1 MKKKTILFIL
11 ILFSV
16 FGIYA
21 QNKNNSS
28 SKIQL
33 YAGVDMGFSGSNL
46 VSDVASGFFGGFEIT
61 PYFGLKP
68 FSKIKGLA
76 FEVAVQMD
84 FMNRTVDETA
94 INFSAISPQL
104 LVAYNGNFGKI
115 RPFIKAGVGV
125 NINSGKITYTYN
137 RYSTTDTIQ
146 ATPSISMVLNPGIEF
161 QLTKLISLVGYGRF
175 NFNLTDLS
183 IDDSTIGEDIFI
195 GTQSF
200 GFGTKFNF

>member
-46 VSDVASGFFGGFEIT
+46 VSDAASGFFGGFEIT

-68 FSKIKGLA
+68 FSKMPGLA

-84 FMNRTVDETA
+84 FMNRTVDETS
-94 INFSAISPQL
+94 IDFSAISPQL

-115 RPFIKAGVGV
+115 RPFIKAGVGI
-125 NINSGKITYTYN
+125 NINSSKIIVNYDK
-137 RYSTTDTIQ
+137 YSSTENIQ
-146 ATPSISMVLNPGIEF
+146 ASPSISMVLNPGLEF
-161 QLTKLISLVGYGRF
+161 QISKLISIVGYGRF

-183 IDDSTIGEDIFI
+183 YEDISLDKGVFI

-200 GFGTKFNF
+200 GFGTKINF

>member
-94 INFSAISPQL
+94 IDFSAISPQL

-125 NINSGKITYTYN
+125 NINSGKITYTYD

-183 IDDSTIGEDIFI
+183 IDDSTIWEDIFI

>member
-33 YAGVDMGFSGSNL
+33 YAGVDMGFAGSNL

-94 INFSAISPQL
+94 IDFSAYCDESSFGSSGYIFLIGSL
-104 LVAYNGNFGKI
+104 NGSLFLI
-115 RPFIKAGVGV
+115 P
-125 NINSGKITYTYN
+125 SHITLPAV
-137 RYSTTDTIQ
+137 ST
-146 ATPSISMVLNPGIEF
+146 
-161 QLTKLISLVGYGRF
+161 
-175 NFNLTDLS
+175 
-183 IDDSTIGEDIFI
+183 STLPVITSDIFD
-195 GTQSF
+195 
-200 GFGTKFNF
+200 KL

>member
-28 SKIQL
+28 SKLSL
-33 YAGVDMGFSGSNL
+33 YAGADMGFAGSNL
-46 VSDVASGFFGGFEIT
+46 VSNTTSGFFGGFEIT

-68 FSKIKGLA
+68 FSKMPGLA

-84 FMNRTVDETA
+84 FMNRTVDSNA
-94 INFSAISPQL
+94 IDFSAISPQL

-125 NINSGKITYTYN
+125 NINSGKMTYTYN
-137 RYSTTDTIQ
+137 RYSTTDSIQ

>member
-46 VSDVASGFFGGFEIT
+46 VSDAASGFFGGFEIT

-84 FMNRTVDETA
+84 FMNRTVDETS
-94 INFSAISPQL
+94 IDFSAISPQL

-125 NINSGKITYTYN
+125 NINSGKITSTYN
-137 RYSTTDTIQ
+137 RYSTTDSIQ

-200 GFGTKFNF
+200 GIGTKFNF

>member
-94 INFSAISPQL
+94 IDFSAISPQL
-104 LVAYNGNFGKI
+104 LVAYNGSFGKI
-115 RPFIKAGVGV
+115 KPFIKAGVGI
-125 NINSGKITYTYN
+125 NINSSKIIVNYDK
-137 RYSTTDTIQ
+137 YSSTENIQ
-146 ATPSISMVLNPGIEF
+146 ASPSISMVLNPGLEF
-161 QLTKLISLVGYGRF
+161 QISKLISIVGYGRF
-175 NFNLTDLS
+175 NFNLTDL
-183 IDDSTIGEDIFI
+183 
-195 GTQSF
+195 
-200 GFGTKFNF
+200 

>member
-1 MKKKTILFIL
+1 MKKRRLLFIL
-11 ILFSV
+11 LLFSV

-21 QNKNNSS
+21 QNNNNSS
-28 SKIQL
+28 SKLSL
-33 YAGVDMGFSGSNL
+33 YAGADMGYSGSNL
-46 VSDVASGFFGGFEIT
+46 VSDIASGFYGGFEIT
-61 PYFGLKP
+61 PYFGIKP
-68 FSKIKGLA
+68 FSKMPGLA

-84 FMNRTVDETA
+84 FMNRTVDSNA
-94 INFSAISPQL
+94 IDFSAISPQL

-125 NINSGKITYTYN
+125 NINSGKITYTYD

>member
-84 FMNRTVDETA
+84 FMNRTVDETS
-94 INFSAISPQL
+94 IDFSAISPQL

-125 NINSGKITYTYN
+125 NINSGKITYTYD

-161 QLTKLISLVGYGRF
+161 QLTKLISLVGYGRL

>member
-1 MKKKTILFIL
+1 MKKKVLIVLMVTLSISCLF
-11 ILFSV
+11 
-16 FGIYA
+16 A
-21 QNKNNSS
+21 QNKDKLS
-28 SKIQL
+28 SKIAL
-33 YAGVDMGFSGSNL
+33 YAGADMGYSGSNL
-46 VSDVASGFFGGFEIT
+46 VSDIASGFFGGFEIT
-61 PYFGLKP
+61 PYFGLRP
-68 FSKIKGLA
+68 FSKIPGLA

-84 FMNRTVDETA
+84 FMNRTVDSNA
-94 INFSAISPQL
+94 IDFSAISPQL

-125 NINSGKITYTYN
+125 NINSGKITSTYN

-183 IDDSTIGEDIFI
+183 MNGNTLEKAVFI

>member
-125 NINSGKITYTYN
+125 NINSSKIIVNYDK
-137 RYSTTDTIQ
+137 YSSTENIQ
-146 ATPSISMVLNPGIEF
+146 ASPSISMVLNPGLEF
-161 QLTKLISLVGYGRF
+161 QISKLISIVGYGRF

>member
-1 MKKKTILFIL
+1 MKKRRLLFIL
-11 ILFSV
+11 LLFSV

-28 SKIQL
+28 SKLSL
-33 YAGVDMGFSGSNL
+33 YAGADMGFAGSNL
-46 VSDVASGFFGGFEIT
+46 VSNVENGFLGGFEIT

-68 FSKIKGLA
+68 FSKMPGLA

-84 FMNRTVDETA
+84 FMNRTADSKA
-94 INFSAISPQL
+94 IDFSAISPQL

-125 NINSGKITYTYN
+125 NINSGKITYTYD

-183 IDDSTIGEDIFI
+183 MNGNTLEKAVFI

>member
-28 SKIQL
+28 SKLSL
-33 YAGVDMGFSGSNL
+33 YAGADMGFAGSNL
-46 VSDVASGFFGGFEIT
+46 VSNATSGFFGGFEIT

-68 FSKIKGLA
+68 FSKMPGLS

-84 FMNRTVDETA
+84 FMKRTDGEFTHDFT
-94 INFSAISPQL
+94 IISPQV
-104 LVAYNGNFGKI
+104 LVGYNGSFGKI
-115 RPFIKAGVGV
+115 RPFIKAGAGI
-125 NINSGKITYTYN
+125 NINSGKQVFAYENYT
-137 RYSTTDTIQ
+137 STEKID
-146 ATPSISMVLNPGIEF
+146 ATPSVSFVLNPGIEF

-183 IDDSTIGEDIFI
+183 MNGNTLEKAVFI

>member
-68 FSKIKGLA
+68 FSKMPGLA

-84 FMNRTVDETA
+84 FMNRTVDETS
-94 INFSAISPQL
+94 IDFSAISPQL

-115 RPFIKAGVGV
+115 RPFIKAGVGI
-125 NINSGKITYTYN
+125 NINSSKIIVNYDK
-137 RYSTTDTIQ
+137 YSSTENIQ
-146 ATPSISMVLNPGIEF
+146 ASPSISMVLNPGLEF
-161 QLTKLISLVGYGRF
+161 QISKLISIVGYGRF

-183 IDDSTIGEDIFI
+183 IDDSTIWEDIFI

>member
-84 FMNRTVDETA
+84 FMNRTVDETS
-94 INFSAISPQL
+94 IDFSAISPQL

-125 NINSGKITYTYN
+125 NINSGKITYTYD

>member
-84 FMNRTVDETA
+84 FMNRTVDETS
-94 INFSAISPQL
+94 IDFSAISPQL

-125 NINSGKITYTYN
+125 NINSSKIIVNYDK
-137 RYSTTDTIQ
+137 YSSTENIQ
-146 ATPSISMVLNPGIEF
+146 ASPSISMVLNPGLEF
-161 QLTKLISLVGYGRF
+161 QISKLISIVGYGRF

-183 IDDSTIGEDIFI
+183 YEDISLDKGVFI

>member
-1 MKKKTILFIL
+1 MKKKVLIVLMVTLSISSLF
-11 ILFSV
+11 
-16 FGIYA
+16 A
-21 QNKNNSS
+21 QNKDKPS
-28 SKIQL
+28 SKIAL
-33 YAGVDMGFSGSNL
+33 YAGADMGFSGSNL
-46 VSDVASGFFGGFEIT
+46 VSDIASGFYGGFEIT
-61 PYFGLKP
+61 PYFGIKP
-68 FSKIKGLA
+68 FTKVPGLS

-84 FMNRTVDETA
+84 FMNRTVDSNA

-125 NINSGKITYTYN
+125 NINSGKITYTYD

-183 IDDSTIGEDIFI
+183 MNGNTLEKAVFI

>member
-68 FSKIKGLA
+68 FSKMPSLA

-84 FMNRTVDETA
+84 FMNRTVDETS
-94 INFSAISPQL
+94 IDFSAISPQL

-115 RPFIKAGVGV
+115 RPFIKAGVGI
-125 NINSGKITYTYN
+125 NINSGKITYTYD

-175 NFNLTDLS
+175 IFNLTDLS

>member
-125 NINSGKITYTYN
+125 NINSGKITSTYN
-137 RYSTTDTIQ
+137 RYSTTDSIQ

>member
-33 YAGVDMGFSGSNL
+33 YAGVDMGFAGSNL

-125 NINSGKITYTYN
+125 NINSGKITYTYD

>member
-1 MKKKTILFIL
+1 MKKRRLLFIL
-11 ILFSV
+11 LLFSV

-21 QNKNNSS
+21 QNNNNSS
-28 SKIQL
+28 SKLSL
-33 YAGVDMGFSGSNL
+33 YAGADMGFAGSNL
-46 VSDVASGFFGGFEIT
+46 VSNATSGFFGGFEIT
-61 PYFGLKP
+61 PYFRIKP
-68 FSKIKGLA
+68 FSKMPGLA

-84 FMNRTVDETA
+84 FMNRTVDSNA
-94 INFSAISPQL
+94 IDFSAISPQL

-125 NINSGKITYTYN
+125 NINSGKITYTYD